1 MSKVFLTIII
11 SAVILGLGVSAR
23 SEETMN
29 NAMTGNETMMN
40 ENEPMEQSDTMEEMD
55 DAQDGKYS
63 FGTVESVAPNQ
74 IVLKEYDYDKDEEVN
89 VTYEVGADAKFE
101 NAGALKDIVKDDE
114 VEIYWKDADG
124 KKVAT
129 IISKSEDN
137 DEQESGM
144 DAPATEA
151 APEAAGAEAK

>member
-11 SAVILGLGVSAR
+11 IAVILGLGISAR
-23 SEETMN
+23 SEEAMN

-144 DAPATEA
+144 DAPAPEA
-151 APEAAGAEAK
+151 APGVAGAEAK